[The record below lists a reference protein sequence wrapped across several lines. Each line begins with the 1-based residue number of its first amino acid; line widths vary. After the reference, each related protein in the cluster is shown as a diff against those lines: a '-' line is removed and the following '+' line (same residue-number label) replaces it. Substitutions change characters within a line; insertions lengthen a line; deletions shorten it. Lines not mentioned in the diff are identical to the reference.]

1 MDKGYRGPAE
11 GQMLWVRGA
20 DGPEKPEGLDTGKA
34 TSGKGHST
42 CKDPEAQ
49 WGDRKGNGWEGLG
62 EGSQKRRP
70 VLTRGPSFCQ
80 QWGPLGLPGR
90 EAMLR
95 ASLSEDL
102 GH

>member
-1 MDKGYRGPAE
+1 MDKDYRGPAE
-11 GQMLWVRGA
+11 GQMLWVREA

-34 TSGKGHST
+34 ISGKGHST

-70 VLTRGPSFCQ
+70 VLPRGPFILPAV
-80 QWGPLGLPGR
+80 GPSGVTRQG
-90 EAMLR
+90 
-95 ASLSEDL
+95 
-102 GH
+102 GHA